1 MENKKLYATITLQ
14 GDKDLNVVDEIRLAI
29 HDADDNLIFATY
41 WDTGEFSKEDI
52 EKAINTLINNYQV
65 SEVFTLDEIYPLEII
80 EENGEVLRVFR
91 TKKIENA

>member
-1 MENKKLYATITLQ
+1 MESKKLYATITMQ

-41 WDTGEFSKEDI
+41 WDTGEFSKEEI
-52 EKAINTLINNYQV
+52 TKAVNTIINNYNV
-65 SEVFTLDEIYPLEII
+65 VEVFTLEEIYPLEII

>member
-1 MENKKLYATITLQ
+1 MQ

-29 HDADDNLIFATY
+29 HDADDNLVFATY
-41 WDTGEFSKEDI
+41 WDTGEFSKKDI

-80 EENGEVLRVFR
+80 EENGETLRVFR